1 VVNLCVLQLEQYNH
15 LDAGK
20 NEMILEHIKKM
31 LHKAAYAYDYKIDVI
46 CLPELWYTKLVK
58 DFEKEFKI
66 IMDAAREY
74 KMTIISGAF
83 KEKIGDNVYVS
94 CPVITSDGSIQGRQF
109 KIHLFGIQKKTC
121 KPGTKIKIFDAGK
134 FRFSIAICYDVVF
147 PEIARFAT
155 YKGAD
160 LLFFPSKILKE
171 GIYPWHMYLQVR
183 ALENRIPVIGSNVSG
198 GLFGGRGIV
207 VDFKYD
213 KKTDIA
219 IPKIKTGSPVKEQ
232 LIMADID
239 LRKSR
244 QIHKRRFV

>member
-1 VVNLCVLQLEQYNH
+1 
-15 LDAGK
+15 
-20 NEMILEHIKKM
+20 MILEHIKKM
-31 LHKAAYAYDYKIDVI
+31 LHKAAYVYDYKIDVI

-66 IMDAAREY
+66 ITDAAREY
-74 KMTIISGAF
+74 KMTIIPGAF

-94 CPVITSDGSIQGRQF
+94 CPVITPDGSIQGRQF

-147 PEIARFAT
+147 PEMARLAT
-155 YKGAD
+155 YKGVD

-183 ALENRIPVIGSNVSG
+183 ALENRIPVIASNVSG
-198 GLFGGRGIV
+198 GLFGGRSIV

-219 IPKIKTGSPVKEQ
+219 IPKIKTGSSVKEQ

-239 LRKSR
+239 LKKSR
-244 QIHKRRFV
+244 QIHKRRFG

>member
-1 VVNLCVLQLEQYNH
+1 
-15 LDAGK
+15 
-20 NEMILEHIKKM
+20 MILEHIKKM
-31 LHKAAYAYDYKIDVI
+31 LHKAAHVYDYKIDVI

-66 IMDAAREY
+66 ITDAAREY
-74 KMTIISGAF
+74 KMTIIPGAF

-147 PEIARFAT
+147 PEIARLAT

-183 ALENRIPVIGSNVSG
+183 ALENRIPVIASNVSG
-198 GLFGGRGIV
+198 GLFGGRSIV

-219 IPKIKTGSPVKEQ
+219 IPEIKTGSSVKEQ

-239 LRKSR
+239 LKKSR
-244 QIHKRRFV
+244 QIHKRRFG